1 MTGGSG
7 FIGAAT
13 IRLLASQGHRV
24 RALVRPTSRR
34 EHIEHAVDT
43 FVEGS
48 LQDRNAHARLL
59 EDADGLVHNAVNWN
73 LIQRGEMAEHL
84 DVNLNASVE
93 LFDRAAKLEIPVV
106 FVSSVAVH
114 AAMLPAWNGR
124 IDHAH
129 PTRPGSYYGA
139 CKAAIEAHLW
149 ALAATRGLRF
159 TVIRP
164 AAVYGI
170 DPSLMR
176 SIGAPIIKQI
186 RDGEPFTRAG
196 GGKFVHVDDVAA
208 AMAAPFSRDVPP
220 TGIYHLADCYARWS
234 DWATLACEVIGTA
247 IDIDFSSP
255 PQPQNMFETESLAR
269 DLGVTLDRG
278 HAGIRTHLEDLAAR
292 I

>member
-1 MTGGSG
+1 MAGHGGGGGLGSML
-7 FIGAAT
+7 
-13 IRLLASQGHRV
+13 RQLLIVIVLFWAMSQADV
-24 RALVRPTSRR
+24 FSAL
-34 EHIEHAVDT
+34 H
-43 FVEGS
+43 
-48 LQDRNAHARLL
+48 
-59 EDADGLVHNAVNWN
+59 
-73 LIQRGEMAEHL
+73 
-84 DVNLNASVE
+84 DV
-93 LFDRAAKLEIPVV
+93 
-106 FVSSVAVH
+106 
-114 AAMLPAWNGR
+114 
-124 IDHAH
+124 
-129 PTRPGSYYGA
+129 
-139 CKAAIEAHLW
+139 
-149 ALAATRGLRF
+149 
-159 TVIRP
+159 
-164 AAVYGI
+164 GI